1 MYVECTTLDYF
12 ALVFE
17 VLNRESRIQITTD
30 RSVLPIRFSVSRRAA
45 GTASARP
52 PGAAGRSRGRDERRA
67 MSVPRPV
74 VDATYT
80 GQY

>member
-52 PGAAGRSRGRDERRA
+52 GAAGRSRPGERREE
-67 MSVPRPV
+67 R
-74 VDATYT
+74 
-80 GQY
+80 

>member
-52 PGAAGRSRGRDERRA
+52 PGAAGPGGAGREKDGEER
-67 MSVPRPV
+67 
-74 VDATYT
+74 
-80 GQY
+80 